1 MERIGNLVYPH
12 VVEYSYKLLGVFHN
26 MRSMTIVHVEKFY
39 DEEELKKAVEKKT
52 GRKVVRIISYT

>member
-12 VVEYSYKLLGVFHN
+12 VVEYSYKLLGVFR

-39 DEEELKKAVEKKT
+39 DEEEFKKAVEKKT